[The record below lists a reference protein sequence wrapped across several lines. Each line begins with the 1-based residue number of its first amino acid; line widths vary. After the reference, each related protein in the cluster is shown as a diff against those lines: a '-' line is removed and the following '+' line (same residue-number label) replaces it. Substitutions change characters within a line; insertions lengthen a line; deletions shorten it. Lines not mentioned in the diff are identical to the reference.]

1 MSGYIN
7 SLETSLIRR
16 TAGAGPRRVSLSEF
30 ALFPFITLLSRCC
43 LLSKNFVKHKRVRWA
58 TILVYLCVLSLFYF
72 ISLASPRGK
81 NFVKQKS
88 VHWAIISFDFCVLSL
103 TAPQLMLLVN
113 TNFVKHRLE
122 FVGPL
127 FPYISG
133 YFL

>member
-7 SLETSLIRR
+7 SLATSLIRR
-16 TAGAGPRRVSLSEF
+16 TAGAGRRRVSLSEF
-30 ALFPFITLLSRCC
+30 TLFPFITLLSRCC
-43 LLSKNFVKHKRVRWA
+43 LLSKNFVKHKEFVGPLFLY
-58 TILVYLCVLSLFYF
+58 ISVYFLYF
-72 ISLASPRGK
+72 ILLASPRGK
-81 NFVKQKS
+81 NFVKQES

-113 TNFVKHRLE
+113 TDFVKHRLE
-122 FVGPL
+122 FAGPL